1 MKESKRKY
9 QKKLKSKLVTFYLHE
24 DSLFQFAKSINFSRF
39 VKQSLREA
47 MKGSKNND

>member
-24 DSLFQFAKSINFSRF
+24 GNLYEYAKTINFSRF
-39 VKQSLREA
+39 VKEALKEA
-47 MKGSKNND
+47 MKGANHNV

>member
-24 DSLFQFAKSINFSRF
+24 DSLYQFAKSINFSRF
-39 VKQSLREA
+39 VKEALKEA
-47 MKGSKNND
+47 MKGNNHNG

>member
-24 DSLFQFAKSINFSRF
+24 ESLYQYAKSINFSRF
-39 VKQSLREA
+39 VKESLKSA
-47 MKGSKNND
+47 MKGNNHNA

>member
-24 DSLFQFAKSINFSRF
+24 DDLLNYAKTINFSRF
-39 VKQSLREA
+39 VKQALKEV
-47 MKGSKNND
+47 MKGTKRNG